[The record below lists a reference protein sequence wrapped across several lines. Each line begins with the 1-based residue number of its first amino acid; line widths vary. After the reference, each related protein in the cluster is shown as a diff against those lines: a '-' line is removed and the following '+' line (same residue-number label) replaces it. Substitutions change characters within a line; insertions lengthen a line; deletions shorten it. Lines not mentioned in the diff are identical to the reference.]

1 MPTQDLH
8 LRRLV
13 HELNTPL
20 GVGVMAASMLP
31 TQIDAVV
38 GALDEQSRENIAA
51 LLEEWRE
58 TCSLLQSSLQLCV
71 QVLGQTRPANGKAAD
86 TLPLIDLQSTL
97 QSAVSISLARR
108 PDIRVRCQMHFAHPV
123 QVHGDLGVWHQV
135 LGNLVAN
142 SLMHGF
148 AGRSHGTIR
157 ITAAVL
163 PGRRVLVHY
172 YDDGVGF
179 SLQAYQRL
187 FEEGFS
193 TRLGQGGNGLGMG
206 IVRDLV
212 HHTMGGRLEVHRP
225 ARGVH
230 ISIEAGC

>member
-1 MPTQDLH
+1 MPTPDLQ

-58 TCSLLQSSLQLCV
+58 TCGLLQSSLQLCV
-71 QVLGQTRPANGKAAD
+71 QVLGQTRPATGKAAD

-108 PDIRVRCQMHFAHPV
+108 PDVRVRCQMHFAHPV
-123 QVHGDLGVWHQV
+123 QLHGDLGAWHQV
-135 LGNLVAN
+135 VGNLVTN

-163 PGRRVLVHY
+163 PSRRVLVHY

-193 TRLGQGGNGLGMG
+193 TRAGQGGNGLGMG

-212 HHTMGGRLEVHRP
+212 HHKMGGRLEVHRP
-225 ARGVH
+225 AKGVH
-230 ISIEAGC
+230 ISIEAGY

>member
-1 MPTQDLH
+1 MPTPDLQ

-58 TCSLLQSSLQLCV
+58 TCGLLQSSLQLCV
-71 QVLGQTRPANGKAAD
+71 QVLGQTRPATGKAAD

-108 PDIRVRCQMHFAHPV
+108 PDVRVRCQMHFAHPV
-123 QVHGDLGVWHQV
+123 QLHGDLGAWHQV
-135 LGNLVAN
+135 VGNLVTN

-163 PGRRVLVHY
+163 PSRRVLVHY

-193 TRLGQGGNGLGMG
+193 TRAGQGGNGLGMG

-212 HHTMGGRLEVHRP
+212 HHKMGGRMEVHRP
-225 ARGVH
+225 AKGVH
-230 ISIEAGC
+230 ISIEAGY

>member
-1 MPTQDLH
+1 MPTPDLQ

-38 GALDEQSRENIAA
+38 GALDEQSRENITA

-58 TCSLLQSSLQLCV
+58 TCGLLQSSLQLCV
-71 QVLGQTRPANGKAAD
+71 QVLGQTRPATGKAAD

-108 PDIRVRCQMHFAHPV
+108 PDVRVRCQMHFAHPV
-123 QVHGDLGVWHQV
+123 QLHGDLGAWHQV
-135 LGNLVAN
+135 VGNLVTN

-163 PGRRVLVHY
+163 PSRRVLVHY

-193 TRLGQGGNGLGMG
+193 TRAGQGGNGLGMG
-206 IVRDLV
+206 IVRDLG
-212 HHTMGGRLEVHRP
+212 HHKMGGRMEVHRP
-225 ARGVH
+225 AKGVH
-230 ISIEAGC
+230 ISIEAGY